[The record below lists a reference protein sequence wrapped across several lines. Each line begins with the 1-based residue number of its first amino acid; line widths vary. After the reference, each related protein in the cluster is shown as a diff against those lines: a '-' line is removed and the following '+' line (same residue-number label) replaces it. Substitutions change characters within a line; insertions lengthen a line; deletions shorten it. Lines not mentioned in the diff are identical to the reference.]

1 MIIDDTTLFLVCASL
16 KDLGSKFF
24 ASVDDIS
31 ACDVGTRPTA
41 DNNGVRLVSQID
53 GLAVGGVGRDR
64 LATAVDARER
74 VDATRRAA
82 PEGDRA
88 ETAED

>member
-1 MIIDDTTLFLVCASL
+1 MVPVRLIDSCHGETDDRVDDT
-16 KDLGSKFF
+16 
-24 ASVDDIS
+24 S
-31 ACDVGTRPTA
+31 ACDGGTRPKT
-41 DNNGVRLVSQID
+41 DSNGVRLVSQVD